1 MSNVYYYAAYEA
13 DFYKNHKNKTSFPP
27 AIVFGMH
34 GTTTVAYQMH
44 TCITGTSS
52 QQASALA
59 HSFWHH
65 PLALVFFNHLLS
77 VSGRQVF
84 VSVEH
89 MGCVRPCIPSPVP
102 SHTVARQGHVQT
114 HHPILIA
121 SELTHIHQLA
131 SATSNLVV
139 FVLFDSVLVKSNC
152 TTVQPWADL

>member
-1 MSNVYYYAAYEA
+1 ME
-13 DFYKNHKNKTSFPP
+13 
-27 AIVFGMH
+27 
-34 GTTTVAYQMH
+34 H